1 MMALPLGVVVVASM
15 MKDAFEDYS
24 RYKNDQ
30 QENFMETNQLDFST
44 VEFKKVNWKDIEVGN
59 VVKIE

>member
-30 QENFMETNQLDFST
+30 QENFMETNQLDFNT
-44 VEFKKVNWKDIEVGN
+44 VEFKKVNWKDIAVGN

>member
-1 MMALPLGVVVVASM
+1 MMAVPLGIVIIASM

-30 QENFMETNQLDFST
+30 HENFKETNQLDLIT
-44 VEFKKVNWKDIEVGN
+44 CEFK
-59 VVKIE
+59 